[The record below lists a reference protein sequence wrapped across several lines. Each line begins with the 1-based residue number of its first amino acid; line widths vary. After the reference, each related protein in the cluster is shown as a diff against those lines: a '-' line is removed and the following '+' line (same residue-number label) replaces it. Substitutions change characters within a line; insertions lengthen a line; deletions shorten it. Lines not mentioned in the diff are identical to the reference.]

1 MNRTTASILFISL
14 AAGVAVAYPQ
24 HARRGA
30 PPPSRIDVPPAG
42 LTLPMRD
49 FGGRPL
55 VDVRINDQ
63 GPYSFVFDTGAG
75 ISVISE
81 SVGRELSLSPAA
93 GVQARSPGGGAAPP
107 TIVMVNTLGVGTA
120 TLGGLMAAVMP
131 LEELLKGDG
140 APRGVLSA
148 SSFRGCLVVLDYPG
162 KRITI
167 KPGALEA
174 ADSKTIFEYGEDQAL
189 PLVPVRIAGHDTYV
203 HLDTGSVYTLTLP
216 RHFLAELPLKTQPK
230 DAGMARLL
238 TGTSPVSTAAVD
250 GPIQLGQYPLDLR
263 EVRFSDMRLGGEVG
277 PGNIG
282 SEVLKDFVV
291 TLDSKNRRVRLVR

>member
-1 MNRTTASILFISL
+1 MSRTTASILFIAL
-14 AAGVAVAYPQ
+14 AAGGAIAYTQ
-24 HARRGA
+24 HGGHGA
-30 PPPSRIDVPPAG
+30 PPPSRIDVPHAG
-42 LTLPMRD
+42 LTLPMQD

-63 GPYSFVFDTGAG
+63 GPYSFVLDTGAS
-75 ISVISE
+75 ISVIGE
-81 SVGRELSLSPAA
+81 SVGRELSLGPAA
-93 GVQARSPGGGAAPP
+93 GVQARAPGGGAAP
-107 TIVMVNTLGVGTA
+107 TIVMVKTLGVGTA

-148 SSFRGCLVVLDYPG
+148 SSFRGCLVIFDYPG

-167 KPGALEA
+167 NPGALEA
-174 ADSKTIFEYGEDQAL
+174 ADSKTIFEYGEDQVL
-189 PLVPVRIAGHDTYV
+189 PLVPIRIAGHDTYV
-203 HLDTGSVYTLTLP
+203 HLDTGSAFTLTLP

-230 DAGMARLL
+230 DAGMVRLPG
-238 TGTSPVSTAAVD
+238 GTFPVSSAEVD

-263 EVRFSDMRLGGEVG
+263 DVRFSDMRPGVEIG

-282 SEVLKDFVV
+282 YAVLKDFVV
-291 TLDSKNRRVRLVR
+291 TLDSKNRRVRVVR